1 MAVVGTTTAASN
13 DVTAVA
19 TTVVVTRS
27 LVNVMDVGM
36 VAFTVTPKGADF
48 GKDCF
53 AFVSFPTYYNP
64 NVGRGLRCA
73 LYDTKGKKD
82 GERLYCSVA
91 WDYTLQVHGPA
102 TA

>member
-13 DVTAVA
+13 DVSATA
-19 TTVVVTRS
+19 TVVTVARS

-36 VAFTVTPKGADF
+36 VAFTVTPKGADW
-48 GKDCF
+48 GAAGL

-64 NVGRGLRCA
+64 NVGRGLKCC

-82 GERLYCSVA
+82 GERLYCKVA
-91 WDYTLQVHGPA
+91 WDYTL
-102 TA
+102 